1 MTSGFRVIF
10 AFLYLVSVETIYAKL
25 KSSPTLENAGS
36 EFIYGGLSS
45 GDSREEV
52 LAKLRKQGFIQIY
65 EERDAGVVRCA
76 VRWGGIRYELVS
88 KLVDGKLELCLIEGN
103 KGWQDFHFNE
113 VVSEEWKQLRER
125 VISVHGQPEKSQ
137 AFPEIF
143 EVPIN
148 DLGGVVTD
156 VWNLKD
162 RMLMLSVRKYETKD
176 CCTEQILEFSC
187 CVLLIKPISKKTA
200 SN

>member
-1 MTSGFRVIF
+1 M
-10 AFLYLVSVETIYAKL
+10 
-25 KSSPTLENAGS
+25 
-36 EFIYGGLSS
+36 
-45 GDSREEV
+45 
-52 LAKLRKQGFIQIY
+52 
-65 EERDAGVVRCA
+65 
-76 VRWGGIRYELVS
+76 
-88 KLVDGKLELCLIEGN
+88 
-103 KGWQDFHFNE
+103 
-113 VVSEEWKQLRER
+113 RER